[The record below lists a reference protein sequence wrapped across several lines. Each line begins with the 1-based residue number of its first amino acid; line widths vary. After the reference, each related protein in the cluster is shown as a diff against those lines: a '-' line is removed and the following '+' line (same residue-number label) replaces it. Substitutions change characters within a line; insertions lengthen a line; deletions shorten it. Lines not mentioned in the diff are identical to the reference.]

1 MVYMFLADGFEEI
14 EALAVVDILR
24 RGGVEIKTVSIGENL
39 FVTGAH
45 NISVKSDISANEIK
59 MDAQCVILPG
69 GLPGTTNLGKSSV
82 VEKTVMDCYKNGG
95 IIAAICAAP
104 SVFYKYG
111 LLNEKKATA
120 YPGYD
125 EEMPLCNYTGR
136 DVETDGNIIT
146 SKGAGTAHLFGF
158 EILKVLKNEETAQ
171 SIKKAMQYRN

>member
-24 RGGVEIKTVSIGENL
+24 RGGVDIKTVSITNSL
-39 FVTGAH
+39 QVTGAH
-45 NISVKSDISANEIK
+45 NISVKSDITAEEMSN
-59 MDAQCVILPG
+59 DAKCVILPG

-82 VEKTVMDCYKNGG
+82 VEKTVTECYENGG
-95 IIAAICAAP
+95 IIGAICAAP

-111 LLNEKKATA
+111 LLDGKKATA

-125 EEMPLCNYTGR
+125 EEMPKCNYTGN

-158 EILKVLKNEETAQ
+158 ELLRRLKDENTAN
-171 SIKKAMQYRN
+171 SIKKAMQYSD

>member
-24 RGGVEIKTVSIGENL
+24 RGGVEIKTVSINGSLN
-39 FVTGAH
+39 VQGAH
-45 NISVKSDISANEIK
+45 NICVKSDMTDSEIGNDAN
-59 MDAQCVILPG
+59 CVILPG
-69 GLPGTTNLGKSSV
+69 GLPGTTNLSKSSV
-82 VEKTVMDCYKNGG
+82 VEKTVKECYKSGG
-95 IIAAICAAP
+95 IIGAICAAP

-111 LLNEKKATA
+111 LLDGKKATA

-125 EEMPLCNYTGR
+125 EEMPKCNYTGS

-158 EILKVLKNEETAQ
+158 ELLKHLKNEEIAYE
-171 SIKKAMQYRN
+171 IKKAMQYRN